1 MAGETA
7 KLKAIDVKL
16 EYLQKGKAPFS
27 ALDGV
32 DLEVRQGEFV
42 TIVGPSGCGKST
54 FLTILNGILPPS
66 NGEVLLDD
74 EPIDRPR
81 REIATVFQ
89 DSSLFPWRTALK
101 NVILGLE
108 IQKVNG
114 KEARDRGQQLIDL
127 VGLKG
132 FENHYPYELSGGM
145 QQRVNL
151 ARGLAV
157 DPEVLLM
164 DEPFASLDAQT
175 RETMQLE
182 LLSVWEKTRKTVLF
196 VTHQIEEAVYLA
208 DRLVIFTARPGRV
221 REILKIDLPRPRPL
235 DVKRSQAFLE
245 YEDYVWRIIQK
256 EVKEGPKSE
265 MV

>member
-151 ARGLAV
+151 ARALAV